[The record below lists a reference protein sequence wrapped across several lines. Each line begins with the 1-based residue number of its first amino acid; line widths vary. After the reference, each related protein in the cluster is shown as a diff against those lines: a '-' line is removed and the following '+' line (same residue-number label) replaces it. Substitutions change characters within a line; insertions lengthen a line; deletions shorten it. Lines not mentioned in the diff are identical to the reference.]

1 MWVMRRTMLLQLRSS
16 TAIGFEGCREMNEA
30 ELLLDVI
37 QRNYNMFLTQSA
49 AVSELV
55 KKMNEVKEKFL
66 ALRRKEI
73 KTRRKNMNCG
83 NCCVDGVM
91 NSDERN
97 EGCDGERVGRSL
109 YGDKRYIVN
118 CLLNKDWLDKSTCS
132 LTFNAFHLFCEGTI
146 HWRFDSLLPSHRHN
160 VSVDKIDFSSTL
172 LRDIRSHGASIRYQ
186 SFEGR
191 NTHQQFAPLP
201 TEHEPCSLR
210 HPNALRIAL
219 PRGPLRLRPTF
230 KRKAS
235 KNLIANG
242 IVFWQRQDFAV
253 FAMMDRC
260 ERIDHSIHDQFLPQN
275 FLELELTEAPRLTLL
290 PPNSAGR

>member
-1 MWVMRRTMLLQLRSS
+1 MWAMRKTMLLQLRSS
-16 TAIGFEGCREMNEA
+16 TAMRFEGCREMNEA

-132 LTFNAFHLFCEGTI
+132 LTFNAFHLFCE
-146 HWRFDSLLPSHRHN
+146 
-160 VSVDKIDFSSTL
+160 
-172 LRDIRSHGASIRYQ
+172 
-186 SFEGR
+186 
-191 NTHQQFAPLP
+191 
-201 TEHEPCSLR
+201 
-210 HPNALRIAL
+210 
-219 PRGPLRLRPTF
+219 
-230 KRKAS
+230 
-235 KNLIANG
+235 
-242 IVFWQRQDFAV
+242 
-253 FAMMDRC
+253 
-260 ERIDHSIHDQFLPQN
+260 
-275 FLELELTEAPRLTLL
+275 
-290 PPNSAGR
+290 

>member
-1 MWVMRRTMLLQLRSS
+1 MWVIRRTMLLQLRSS
-16 TAIGFEGCREMNEA
+16 TAMRFEGCREMNEA

-109 YGDKRYIVN
+109 YGDKRYIVD
-118 CLLNKDWLDKSTCS
+118 CLLNKD
-132 LTFNAFHLFCEGTI
+132 
-146 HWRFDSLLPSHRHN
+146 
-160 VSVDKIDFSSTL
+160 
-172 LRDIRSHGASIRYQ
+172 
-186 SFEGR
+186 
-191 NTHQQFAPLP
+191 
-201 TEHEPCSLR
+201 
-210 HPNALRIAL
+210 
-219 PRGPLRLRPTF
+219 
-230 KRKAS
+230 
-235 KNLIANG
+235 
-242 IVFWQRQDFAV
+242 
-253 FAMMDRC
+253 
-260 ERIDHSIHDQFLPQN
+260 
-275 FLELELTEAPRLTLL
+275 
-290 PPNSAGR
+290 